1 MSYASGMA
9 IGLTIGQQL
18 LNFFMQDKSSDKGFN
33 FSDLGKEINYINKEI
48 EDQSVRL
55 AHAIQGRRRYYV
67 NALKKNAKLAKLVS
81 EKLREL
87 PGVKQV
93 VTNINTGSLLII
105 YTATEHFIDNVF
117 DQLKKRVFSVG
128 SKIVEL
134 GTDASSFFRSSIVTV
149 VRDVN
154 KWIKTQTQNVLDLK
168 IVIAAVFIIRG
179 IRKVLMG
186 QRANGPQLLWWAYSL
201 LKGID

>member
-18 LNFFMQDKSSDKGFN
+18 LSFFTQDKAANNGFN
-33 FSDLGKEINYINKEI
+33 FADLGKEINYINKEI

-67 NALKKNAKLAKLVS
+67 TALKKNAKLANLVT
-81 EKLREL
+81 EKLKEI

-105 YTATEHFIDNVF
+105 YTCAEHFIDNIF
-117 DQLKKRVFSVG
+117 DQLKKRVFSIG

-134 GTDASSFFRSSIVTV
+134 GTGATSFIGASLVTV
-149 VRDVN
+149 VKDIN
-154 KWIKTQTQNVLDLK
+154 KWIRQQTQNVLDLK
-168 IVIAAVFIIRG
+168 VVIAILFFIRG
-179 IRKVLMG
+179 VRKVLMG